1 MQYNIEEIKHKLK
14 KYGQEHLL
22 VCYDKLDEVNQNKL
36 LKQIDEI
43 DFDLINS
50 IYNRTRDVAKQ
61 DDFKVEPI
69 SFIDKYKLKDKY
81 KYYEDIG
88 KKAIKDGKLACVTM
102 AGRSRYKTWTQWT

>member
-14 KYGQEHLL
+14 KYGQEQLL
-22 VCYDKLDEVNQNKL
+22 VCFDKLDEKRQNIL

-50 IYNRTRDVAKQ
+50 IYNKTRDIAKNE
-61 DDFKVEPI
+61 DFKVEPI
-69 SFIDKYKLKDKY
+69 SFIDKYKLNDKY

-88 KKAIKDGKLACVTM
+88 KHAIKQGKLACVTM
-102 AGRSRYKTWTQWT
+102 AGRPRYKAWS